1 MSEYKCALCNKEFKN
16 NWYLKRHLERKTP
29 CVSPR
34 QKELAKVSQSL
45 PKLARVSQ
53 QNEEC
58 KNHQILPIKC
68 DYCDMTF
75 NHKSSKSK
83 HINSG
88 RCTKIPKKI
97 QRELEVKSIKRQ
109 IKKQNQICVLQD
121 NDNSNFNFSS
131 NLNSNLNSS
140 KKNKKVENNFNNCNN
155 KFTDNSV
162 NKKINI
168 SNNIQINAFG
178 SENINNIS
186 PNEILKCLN
195 KGYLSTSTALKM
207 IHYDIPENRNI
218 FMPNKN
224 QPYVQTFNG
233 KDWIYNNLD
242 KVSDKLSD
250 NIANQLQSWFST
262 YQQKLKKNKR
272 NNIERL
278 IEDYNNGKR
287 INIFEEEFKLFLLSF
302 SGQIKSFMRDEIQKI
317 TANSTA
323 SANTTTSE
331 SPRCSTVSPEEATS
345 KGATSSSESLSPD
358 ATSPEISINNE
369 G

>member
-1 MSEYKCALCNKEFKN
+1 MSGYKCTLCNKEFKN

-29 CVSPR
+29 CVSPKH
-34 QKELAKVSQSL
+34 KELAKVSQSL
-45 PKLARVSQ
+45 PKLAKVSQ
-53 QNEEC
+53 QIGEC
-58 KNHQILPIKC
+58 KNHQNLPIKC

-75 NHKSSKSK
+75 SHKSSKSK

-88 RCTKIPKKI
+88 RCTRIPKNK
-97 QRELEVKSIKRQ
+97 QRDIEIKCIKRQ
-109 IKKQNQICVLQD
+109 IKKQNQLCIHQEE
-121 NDNSNFNFSS
+121 NFNSNIDA
-131 NLNSNLNSS
+131 NLNSS
-140 KKNKKVENNFNNCNN
+140 KKNRKVENNFNNCNN

-178 SENINNIS
+178 NENINNIS

-262 YQQKLKKNKR
+262 YQQKLKKSKR

-278 IEDYNNGKR
+278 IEDYHNGKR
-287 INIFEEEFKLFLLSF
+287 VNIFEEEFKLFLLSF

-317 TANSTA
+317 TADST
-323 SANTTTSE
+323 SSCSSDLPSGTSSTISSTLSSSTSSTTTS
-331 SPRCSTVSPEEATS
+331 STT
-345 KGATSSSESLSPD
+345 
-358 ATSPEISINNE
+358 INLENNQDTLNI
-369 G
+369 

>member
-1 MSEYKCALCNKEFKN
+1 MSGYKCTLCNKEFKN

-29 CVSPR
+29 CVSPK

-45 PKLARVSQ
+45 PKLAKVSQ
-53 QNEEC
+53 QTEEC
-58 KNHQILPIKC
+58 KKTQNLPIKC
-68 DYCDMTF
+68 DYCDMIF
-75 NHKSSKSK
+75 SHKSSKSK

-88 RCTKIPKKI
+88 RCMRIPKKK
-97 QRELEVKSIKRQ
+97 QQDLEIKSIKRQ
-109 IKKQNQICVLQD
+109 IKKQNQLCIQQEE
-121 NDNSNFNFSS
+121 NYSTTF
-131 NLNSNLNSS
+131 NSNLNSKFKS
-140 KKNKKVENNFNNCNN
+140 SNKNKKVENNFNNCNN

-178 SENINNIS
+178 SENINDIS

-250 NIANQLQSWFST
+250 NIASQLQSWFST

-278 IEDYNNGKR
+278 IEDYHNGKR
-287 INIFEEEFKLFLLSF
+287 VNIFEEEFKLFLLSF
-302 SGQIKSFMRDEIQKI
+302 SGQIKSFMRNEIQKI
-317 TANSTA
+317 TADST
-323 SANTTTSE
+323 SPPSPSSTS
-331 SPRCSTVSPEEATS
+331 T
-345 KGATSSSESLSPD
+345 L
-358 ATSPEISINNE
+358 SPEISINNE

>member
-1 MSEYKCALCNKEFKN
+1 MSGYKCTLCNKEFKN

-29 CVSPR
+29 CVSPKP
-34 QKELAKVSQSL
+34 KELAKVSQSL
-45 PKLARVSQ
+45 PKLAKVSQ
-53 QNEEC
+53 QTEEC
-58 KNHQILPIKC
+58 KNRQNLPIKC

-75 NHKSSKSK
+75 SHKSSKSK

-88 RCTKIPKKI
+88 RCMRIPKKK
-97 QRELEVKSIKRQ
+97 QQDLEVKSIKRQ
-109 IKKQNQICVLQD
+109 IRKQNQICVNQED
-121 NDNSNFNFSS
+121 NCNSNCNF
-131 NLNSNLNSS
+131 NSN
-140 KKNKKVENNFNNCNN
+140 KKNKKIENNFNNCNN

-178 SENINNIS
+178 SENINDIS

-250 NIANQLQSWFST
+250 NIASQLQSWFST

-278 IEDYNNGKR
+278 IEDYHNGKR
-287 INIFEEEFKLFLLSF
+287 VNIFEEEFKLFLLSF

-317 TANSTA
+317 TSNSTTANSTSPTPA
-323 SANTTTSE
+323 SPNSAS
-331 SPRCSTVSPEEATS
+331 SHVSPTCM
-345 KGATSSSESLSPD
+345 
-358 ATSPEISINNE
+358 NN
-369 G
+369 GNNDNVNI

>member
-1 MSEYKCALCNKEFKN
+1 MHFSQAKK
-16 NWYLKRHLERKTP
+16 
-29 CVSPR
+29 
-34 QKELAKVSQSL
+34 LAKVSQSL
-45 PKLARVSQ
+45 PKLAKVSQ
-53 QNEEC
+53 QNDEC
-58 KNHQILPIKC
+58 KNRQNLPIKC

-88 RCTKIPKKI
+88 RCTRIPKKA
-97 QRELEVKSIKRQ
+97 QRDIELKCIKRQ
-109 IKKQNQICVLQD
+109 IKKQNQLCIYEEE
-121 NDNSNFNFSS
+121 NYNSTFNSNI
-131 NLNSNLNSS
+131 NSN
-140 KKNKKVENNFNNCNN
+140 KKNRKVENNFNNCNN

-178 SENINNIS
+178 NENTNDIS

-233 KDWIYNNLD
+233 KDWIYNNLE

-250 NIANQLQSWFST
+250 NIANQLQTWFST
-262 YQQKLKKNKR
+262 YQQKLKK
-272 NNIERL
+272 
-278 IEDYNNGKR
+278 
-287 INIFEEEFKLFLLSF
+287 
-302 SGQIKSFMRDEIQKI
+302 IKEITLK
-317 TANSTA
+317 
-323 SANTTTSE
+323 
-331 SPRCSTVSPEEATS
+331 
-345 KGATSSSESLSPD
+345 D
-358 ATSPEISINNE
+358 
-369 G
+369 

>member
-1 MSEYKCALCNKEFKN
+1 MSGYKCTLCNKEFKN

-29 CVSPR
+29 CVSPK
-34 QKELAKVSQSL
+34 QKKLAKVSQSL
-45 PKLARVSQ
+45 PKLAKVSQ
-53 QNEEC
+53 QNDEC
-58 KNHQILPIKC
+58 KNRQILPIKC

-75 NHKSSKSK
+75 SHKSSKSK

-88 RCTKIPKKI
+88 RCTRIPKKKQQDI
-97 QRELEVKSIKRQ
+97 EIKCIKRQ
-109 IKKQNQICVLQD
+109 IKKQNQLCIHQEE
-121 NDNSNFNFSS
+121 NYSATFNS
-131 NLNSNLNSS
+131 NLNSNLKSS
-140 KKNKKVENNFNNCNN
+140 NKNKKVENNFNNCNN

-178 SENINNIS
+178 SENTNNIS

-287 INIFEEEFKLFLLSF
+287 VNIFEEEFKLFLLSF

-317 TANSTA
+317 TANST
-323 SANTTTSE
+323 TPD
-331 SPRCSTVSPEEATS
+331 SP
-345 KGATSSSESLSPD
+345 TSSSQNASSLDASSPD
-358 ATSPEISINNE
+358 VSSLEIPINNE
-369 G
+369 N